1 MNMAFLQSMQ
11 DALQLVKSGQVLQA
25 TAAIQLALNGN
36 QATVPAPA
44 SAPHII
50 EGTVLKPDPI
60 APVTDHFA
68 TFQTWL
74 NKLQSPLLDVQP
86 ANHNPLKIPEGAQFL
101 AKTYHN
107 AQDSR
112 DYKLYVPS
120 HYQGQAMPLVVMLHG
135 CTQSADDF
143 AAGTQMNAL
152 AEEFGLLVAY
162 PNQSNAANLKRCWNW
177 FNPQDQQ
184 ANQGE
189 PALIAGI
196 TQAIMQDYAVDKRR
210 VYIAGLSAGGAMAA
224 IMAQVYPELYA
235 AVGVHSGLAAGS
247 AHDLMSALNAMR
259 LGSRSALKPKQA
271 QRFVPTIVFHGD
283 QDQTVNQVNAEQVLN
298 QAKAPLQASNDDYF
312 NVDKQQMT
320 SSKNRTY
327 TRTQFKDAQQHTHIE
342 YWLIQGMGHAWA
354 GGSPAGSYTDSQ
366 APSASREML
375 RFFLEHPQ
383 ATQD

>member
-1 MNMAFLQSMQ
+1 MHTVFLQSMQ

-25 TAAIQLALNGN
+25 TAAIQMALNGN
-36 QATVPAPA
+36 QPIVPNKPFD
-44 SAPHII
+44 PHVI
-50 EGTVLKPDPI
+50 EGEVIKPN
-60 APVTDHFA
+60 A
-68 TFQTWL
+68 TKASTESLAAFQTWL
-74 NKLQSPLLDVQP
+74 DKFQVPLAETKTANHSPL
-86 ANHNPLKIPEGAQFL
+86 AIPKGAQFL
-101 AKTYHN
+101 EKTYHN
-107 AQDSR
+107 AQGTH

-120 HYQGQAMPLVVMLHG
+120 QYQGQAMPLVVMLHG

-152 AEEFGLLVAY
+152 AEEFGVLVAY
-162 PNQSNAANLKRCWNW
+162 PNQTNSANLKRCWNW

-196 TQAIMQDYAVDKRR
+196 TQAVMHDYAVDKRR

-259 LGSRSALKPKQA
+259 SGSRSALTPKPT

-298 QAKAPLQASNDDYF
+298 QAKAALQASNDEYF
-312 NVDKQQMT
+312 NVDKQQIT
-320 SSKNRTY
+320 PAQGRSY
-327 TRTQFKDAQQHTHIE
+327 TRTQFKDAQQHTQIE
-342 YWLIQGMGHAWA
+342 YWLIQGAGHAWA
-354 GGSPAGSYTDSQ
+354 GGSPAGSYTDPQ
-366 APSASREML
+366 APNASREML

-383 ATQD
+383 HKP

>member
-1 MNMAFLQSMQ
+1 MHTAFLQSMQ

-25 TAAIQLALNGN
+25 TAAIQMALNGN
-36 QATVPAPA
+36 QPIVPNKPLD
-44 SAPHII
+44 PHVI
-50 EGTVLKPDPI
+50 EGEVIKPNTPK
-60 APVTDHFA
+60 ASTEPLA
-68 TFQTWL
+68 AFQTWL
-74 NKLQSPLLDVQP
+74 DKFQVPLAETKTANHSPLE
-86 ANHNPLKIPEGAQFL
+86 IPKGAQFL

-107 AQDSR
+107 AQGLR

-120 HYQGQAMPLVVMLHG
+120 QYQGQAMPLVVMLHG

-152 AEEFGLLVAY
+152 AEEFGVLVAY
-162 PNQSNAANLKRCWNW
+162 PNQTNSANLKRCWNW

-196 TQAIMQDYAVDKRR
+196 TQAVMHDYAVDKRR

-259 LGSRSALKPKQA
+259 SGSRSALTPKPT

-283 QDQTVNQVNAEQVLN
+283 QDQTVNQVNAEQVLS
-298 QAKAPLQASNDDYF
+298 QAKATLQASNDEYF
-312 NVDKQQMT
+312 NVDKQQIT
-320 SSKNRTY
+320 PPQGRSY
-327 TRTQFKDAQQHTHIE
+327 TRTQFKDAQQHTQIE
-342 YWLIQGMGHAWA
+342 YWLIQGAGHAWA
-354 GGSPAGSYTDSQ
+354 GGSPAGSYTDPQ
-366 APSASREML
+366 APNASREML

-383 ATQD
+383 HKP

>member
-1 MNMAFLQSMQ
+1 MNTAFLQSMQ

-25 TAAIQLALNGN
+25 TAAIQMALQGN
-36 QATVPAPA
+36 APVATVPPVDER
-44 SAPHII
+44 II
-50 EGTVLKPDPI
+50 EGEVLNTSTTPPLTNGLP
-60 APVTDHFA
+60 AL
-68 TFQTWL
+68 QTWL
-74 NKLQSPLLDVQP
+74 DKWHAHFPDTPTVKTAAMP
-86 ANHNPLKIPEGAQFL
+86 IPQGAQFL
-101 AKTYHN
+101 AKTYSH
-107 AQDSR
+107 AQGTR

-120 HYQGQAMPLVVMLHG
+120 HYHGQAMPLVVMLHG

-152 AEEFGLLVAY
+152 AEEFGVLVAY
-162 PNQSNAANLKRCWNW
+162 PNQSQSANLKRCWNW

-184 ANQGE
+184 ADQGE
-189 PALIAGI
+189 PALIAGM
-196 TQAIMQDYAVDKRR
+196 TQTIMQDYIVDKQR

-259 LGSRSALKPKQA
+259 MGSRSQTKATTR

-283 QDQTVNQVNAEQVLN
+283 QDQTVNQVNAEQVVQ

-312 NVDKQQMT
+312 NVDKQQF
-320 SSKNRTY
+320 KPAKGRTY
-327 TRTQFKDAQQHTHIE
+327 TRTQFKDAQQHTQIE
-342 YWLIQGMGHAWA
+342 YWLIQGAGHAWA
-354 GGSPAGSYTDSQ
+354 GGNSAGSYTDPQ
-366 APSASREML
+366 APNASREML

-383 ATQD
+383 HKS

>member
-25 TAAIQLALNGN
+25 TAAIQMALNGN
-36 QATVPAPA
+36 QPIVPNKPLD
-44 SAPHII
+44 PHVI
-50 EGTVLKPDPI
+50 EGEVIKPN
-60 APVTDHFA
+60 A
-68 TFQTWL
+68 TKASTEPLAAFQTWL
-74 NKLQSPLLDVQP
+74 DKFQVPLAETKTANHSPLEMP
-86 ANHNPLKIPEGAQFL
+86 KGAQFL
-101 AKTYHN
+101 SKTYHN
-107 AQDSR
+107 AQGSR

-120 HYQGQAMPLVVMLHG
+120 QYQGQAMPLVVMLHG

-152 AEEFGLLVAY
+152 AEEFGVLVAY
-162 PNQSNAANLKRCWNW
+162 PNQTNSANLKRCWNW

-196 TQAIMQDYAVDKRR
+196 TQAVMNDYAVDKRR

-259 LGSRSALKPKQA
+259 SGSRSALTPKPT

-298 QAKAPLQASNDDYF
+298 QAKATLQASNDEYF
-312 NVDKQQMT
+312 NVDKQQIT
-320 SSKNRTY
+320 PAQGRSY
-327 TRTQFKDAQQHTHIE
+327 TRTQFKDAQQHTQIE

-354 GGSPAGSYTDSQ
+354 GGNPAGSYTDPQ
-366 APSASREML
+366 APNASREML
-375 RFFLEHPQ
+375 RFFLEHPHT
-383 ATQD
+383 A